1 MALIID
7 YPYGLR
13 LLAVSQTERRPK
25 VAENKPQNISD
36 NEFESLVLQS
46 KGIAVVDFW
55 APWCGPCLYMAPA
68 LESFAK
74 ANEGKVKVFKLD
86 VDNNPKTAQKYQ
98 IRSIPTVIFFKG
110 GEPADISIGAVSE
123 STLQKKLDALQKE

>member
-1 MALIID
+1 M
-7 YPYGLR
+7 
-13 LLAVSQTERRPK
+13 
-25 VAENKPQNISD
+25 AENKPQNISD
-36 NEFESLVLQS
+36 NEFEILVLQS

-98 IRSIPTVIFFKG
+98 IRSIPTVIFFKES
-110 GEPADISIGAVSE
+110 EPADISIGAVSE